1 MKKFLRSLNDFFIKC
16 REDLVSEYAAEC
28 AYFTFLS
35 FIPFIIFLLSIV
47 QYININQETVFFA
60 IKEVIPS
67 HMQESILMIINE
79 IYSKSLGT
87 ISLAIIIT
95 LWSAGRGFFALTKGL
110 RKIYKVENEK
120 PNLIIRLE
128 GTLYILIFIVA
139 IILFLII
146 MVFGNK
152 IHKLILNKF
161 GQISN
166 ISLYILNIRSIFFLF
181 AMFFIFLMIYRF
193 IPRHK
198 LKIKTQLPGAIFAS
212 ISWHIISL
220 VFSLY
225 IDIFNVF
232 SNTYGS
238 LSSIIL
244 IMMWLYVCMY
254 FILMG
259 GEINMLLIN
268 KKYKDMNSKNE
279 LVKYKSK
286 KFKWEN

>member
-1 MKKFLRSLNDFFIKC
+1 MKVWLKKINEFCIKC
-16 REDLVSEYAAEC
+16 REDSISEYAAEC

-47 QYININQETVFFA
+47 QYININKETVFFA

-67 HMQESILMIINE
+67 HMQDSILMLIEE

-87 ISLAIIIT
+87 ISIAIIIT

-110 RKIYKVENEK
+110 RKIYKVEKEK
-120 PNLIIRLE
+120 PNLIIRFE
-128 GTLYILIFIVA
+128 GTLYTLVFIIA

-152 IHKLILNKF
+152 IHNVILNKF
-161 GQISN
+161 GKISN
-166 ISLYILNIRSIFFLF
+166 ISLYILNIRSIFFIF

-193 IPRHK
+193 IPKHK
-198 LKIKTQLPGAIFAS
+198 LNLKTQIPGAIFAS
-212 ISWHIISL
+212 ISWFIISK

-225 IDIFNVF
+225 VDISNTF

-244 IMMWLYVCMY
+244 IMMWIYVCMY
-254 FILMG
+254 FILIG
-259 GEINMLLIN
+259 GEINKLIIE
-268 KKYKDMNSKNE
+268 KIGKDMQKE
-279 LVKYKSK
+279 
-286 KFKWEN
+286 